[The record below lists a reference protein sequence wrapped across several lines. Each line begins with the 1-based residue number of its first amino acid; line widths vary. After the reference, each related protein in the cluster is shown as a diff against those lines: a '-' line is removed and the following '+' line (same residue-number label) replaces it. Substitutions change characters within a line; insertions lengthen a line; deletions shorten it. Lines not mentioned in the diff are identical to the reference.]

1 MLCLCYP
8 RPLSSTQL
16 LLHSVGCCY
25 DTTWKMTLEVNTQTQ
40 KSCYVFTHS
49 VFFLL
54 CMVDTIEKSCA
65 HQSGVKPYWDCFA
78 VSTLHN
84 AAVVNINHTH
94 TYKKKQTLDLLMKRW
109 NTHVSTGCSFSWV
122 SLGAVLIIM
131 KPSALYLWYFLWYFH
146 SWAAKVT
153 FLCRSESSFMVSNW
167 KPSSFAI
174 FWQRML
180 YPSYSRADTGP
191 WICCQCSLWLW
202 QI

>member
-94 TYKKKQTLDLLMKRW
+94 THIQKKQTLDLLMKHW

-122 SLGAVLIIM
+122 DNEEHRVWELFWSSWSPVHFTFGISCGISTAELQKWHFYAEVKAASWFLPENQVVLQYFDKECFIPAILGL
-131 KPSALYLWYFLWYFH
+131 KLDS
-146 SWAAKVT
+146 
-153 FLCRSESSFMVSNW
+153 
-167 KPSSFAI
+167 
-174 FWQRML
+174 
-180 YPSYSRADTGP
+180 G
-191 WICCQCSLWLW
+191 
-202 QI
+202 

>member
-94 TYKKKQTLDLLMKRW
+94 TYKKKANTWPINETLEHSCFHRLLFLLGEFGSCFDHHEAQC
-109 NTHVSTGCSFSWV
+109 TLPLVFSV
-122 SLGAVLIIM
+122 VFPQLSCKSDISM
-131 KPSALYLWYFLWYFH
+131 QK
-146 SWAAKVT
+146 
-153 FLCRSESSFMVSNW
+153 W
-167 KPSSFAI
+167 KQLHGF
-174 FWQRML
+174 
-180 YPSYSRADTGP
+180 
-191 WICCQCSLWLW
+191 
-202 QI
+202 